1 MMIRLRQLSAAITLL
16 LGGAG
21 AGVAA
26 ITLASPFGEH
36 MVLQQGVPVRIWG
49 AGCPGGDSVGLSI
62 AGQRVITRSD
72 WAGNWAVELAPLK
85 AGGPYQLLIS
95 VGGGSIVPSSAAN
108 SRGGVE
114 LNDVLV
120 GDVWLAAGSAVPSA
134 AQISDA
140 GSPWIRVFKASGQR
154 GQWALAARGTV
165 AGQAVAAYSL
175 ARGLHERGTIP
186 IGVIESVYAPL
197 SPYAVRGVIWTPQ
210 SGVPTAY
217 SGPIYESMARVSGA
231 IRLRFRSG
239 DGALT
244 AKGGL
249 LAGFLIAGEDRKFVP
264 AVARIDGEEVVVF
277 IPDVTNPVAVRY
289 GYSGD
294 APLSLCNRAGAPA
307 APFRTDEWY

>member
-1 MMIRLRQLSAAITLL
+1 MALL

-21 AGVAA
+21 AGTAA

-49 AGCPGGDSVGLSI
+49 AGCPGGDSVSLSI
-62 AGQRVITRSD
+62 AGQRVISRSD
-72 WAGNWAVELAPLK
+72 GAGNWAVELTPLK

-95 VGGGSIVPSSAAN
+95 VGGGSMVPSSAAN

-120 GDVWLAAGSAVPSA
+120 GDVWLAAGPAEPSP

-154 GQWALAARGTV
+154 GQWALAVRGTV

-175 ARGLHERGTIP
+175 ARGFHEKGSMP
-186 IGVIESVYAPL
+186 IGLIDSAYAPL
-197 SPYAVRGVIWTPQ
+197 SPYAVRGVIWIPQ

-217 SGPIYESMARVSGA
+217 SGPIYQSMAREGGA

-244 AKGGL
+244 AKGGS

-264 AVARIDGEEVVVF
+264 AVAKIDGEEVVVSN
-277 IPDVTNPVAVRY
+277 PGVTNPVAVRY
-289 GYSGD
+289 GYTGD
-294 APLSLCNRAGAPA
+294 PPLSLCNGAGMPA
-307 APFRTDEWY
+307 SPFRTDEWQ